1 MPLGPGEYRHFHL
14 FARGRLDAWEP
25 KRLAQTRVVDRHQ
38 AGFRLGIAPEIGGD
52 LPQLLCSI
60 SGCGGRSRRS
70 PRHPCRFCQHATT
83 YHLRAVGCRSPHA
96 TRPRGLHLAPRPRY
110 RNVSAPK
117 GRRLCPQSP
126 RPAKVGHETRR
137 NHRYRVSGFAKC
149 VHDQEWNSDYDP
161 AEAIRHQIFACI
173 WPENDGRLNA
183 NAWTMSF

>member
-1 MPLGPGEYRHFHL
+1 MPLRPGEHRRFHS

-25 KRLAQTRVVDRHQ
+25 KVFAQTRVVDRHQ

-70 PRHPCRFCQHATT
+70 PRRPCRFCQYTTT

-96 TRPRGLHLAPRPRY
+96 TRPRGLHLARRPRY
-110 RNVSAPK
+110 RKISAPK

-137 NHRYRVSGFAKC
+137 NHRYGCLVLQSACTIKSGT
-149 VHDQEWNSDYDP
+149 
-161 AEAIRHQIFACI
+161 AIMIQLK
-173 WPENDGRLNA
+173 RLDTKSSRA
-183 NAWTMSF
+183 FGPKMTGG